1 MKSKEILINSITD
14 SFQMITI
21 HLKIDRFVPR
31 GLICD
36 ISKHLSKLNNFVLSE
51 LHVLLK
57 LIVIQLEENCLS
69 KLRGEK

>member
-1 MKSKEILINSITD
+1 MKKDILINNITD

-21 HLKIDRFVPR
+21 YLNIHKFVPR

-36 ISKHLSKLNNFVLSE
+36 IAKHLGKLNNFVLSE

-57 LIVIQLEENCLS
+57 LIVIQLEDNNT
-69 KLRGEK
+69 K

>member
-1 MKSKEILINSITD
+1 MKKDILINSITD

-21 HLKIDRFVPR
+21 LVSIDKFVPR

-36 ISKHLSKLNNFVLSE
+36 IAKHLYKLNNFVLSE

-57 LIVIQLEENCLS
+57 LIVIQLEED
-69 KLRGEK
+69 KI